1 MVDKPLWISH
11 RGYKEN
17 AAENTRAA
25 FQAAVDLGFSCL
37 ETDLRITRDKRIVL
51 VHDPTLKRLTGDKR
65 LVQEMTAA
73 ELADIRLDNRY
84 PPDCRAPRTGGDSPQ
99 KGQTGSHENAWA
111 KNSRG
116 RLLFFDEFVAEFS
129 GCRWVLDI
137 KPETGAETIMALSG
151 WAETEGMVEKIVQNT
166 KILTWRSDHEA
177 LAAAHFPGVA
187 FYARRPECWR
197 AGLAMLTGQPG
208 LSAIRPGRTYAL
220 PPTFMGLSLF
230 QAAMVRR
237 FHERDATVVAFL
249 PPTDALARQAAAA
262 GFDEILTNYK
272 KA

>member
-17 AAENTRAA
+17 AVENTRAA

-84 PPDCRAPRTGGDSPQ
+84 PPDGRAPRTGGDSPQ
-99 KGQTGSHENAWA
+99 KGHTGSHENAGA

-208 LSAIRPGRTYAL
+208 LGAIRPGRTYAL